1 MVCKRGLIMSLEI
14 EYRNR
19 TNGNGHFFDVDTM
32 RFFKSRIGAVCIKD
46 GIWFF
51 ITSEK
56 PPHGDR
62 AYCVRRME
70 LNGNINT
77 IPVNGAKYG
86 SSCSMTKYQANKLF
100 KELTKQ

>member
-1 MVCKRGLIMSLEI
+1 MGLEI

-32 RFFKSRIGAVCIKD
+32 RFFKSHIGAVGKKGD
-46 GIWFF
+46 IWFF

-62 AYCVRRME
+62 AYCVRRMG
-70 LNGNINT
+70 LDGNIIT
-77 IPVNGAKYG
+77 VPIDGVGYG
-86 SSCSMTKYQANKLF
+86 SCCSMTKYQANKLF
-100 KELTKQ
+100 KELTK